1 MQSSVE
7 KPCPGETVE
16 FRCTV
21 SSLEH
26 RWEVPSLNI
35 SQLLFPSIQP
45 QSDYPFQFAVT
56 EVVPG
61 TSITSTSTVNVTENL
76 NGTLVVCEDGNREQV
91 LPNQNTTIN
100 LRGEYAVVNLIVK
113 CTVLNH

>member
-1 MQSSVE
+1 ME

-26 RWEVPSLNI
+26 QWEVPSLNI

-45 QSDYPFQFAVT
+45 QSDHPFQFVVT

-61 TSITSTSTVNVTENL
+61 ISITLTSTVNVTENL
-76 NGTLVVCEDGNREQV
+76 TGTLVVCEDGNLV

-100 LRGEYAVVNLIVK
+100 LRGEHAVVDLIVK
-113 CTVLNH
+113 RTVLNH

>member
-7 KPCPGETVE
+7 KPCPGETME

-76 NGTLVVCEDGNREQV
+76 NGTLVVCEDGNLV

-100 LRGEYAVVNLIVK
+100 LRGEHAVVDLIVK
-113 CTVLNH
+113 CTTK